1 MTQTRM
7 TLNCVW
13 KRAAALAAA
22 ILLWSA
28 GAGAQGMPM
37 AGTTPR
43 VGEKA
48 ADFRLQSLDGAAVRL
63 SDETRRGPVVL
74 VVLRGWPGYQCPY
87 CTRQYGDFR
96 AHAARLAESGARVLF
111 VYPGPAAG
119 LAAHAGAF
127 APREAIP
134 SGFQILLDPDYGFT
148 LAYGLR
154 WDAPNETAYPSAF
167 VLDTTGIVRFAQT
180 SREHGGR
187 VTAAAVLDALARMK
201 R

>member
-1 MTQTRM
+1 MTQIRM
-7 TLNCVW
+7 IFECVC
-13 KRAAALAAA
+13 KSAALAVV
-22 ILLWSA
+22 LLVSSA
-28 GAGAQGMPM
+28 VAGAQALPM
-37 AGTTPR
+37 AGTTPK

-48 ADFRLQSLDGAAVRL
+48 ADFALQSLDGATVRL
-63 SDETRRGPVVL
+63 SEEVPRGPVVL

-96 AHAARLAESGARVLF
+96 AHAAQLAATGARVLF
-111 VYPGPAAG
+111 VYPGPADG

-127 APREAIP
+127 APAEAIP
-134 SGFQILLDPDYGFT
+134 SGFRILLDPDYRFT

-167 VLDTTGIVRFAQT
+167 LVDEKGIVRFART

-187 VTAAAVLDALARMK
+187 VTAAAVLDALAILK